1 MSAQMCTLLPASP
14 LPLDQASAE
23 GAYELIKE
31 NSLPA
36 AVKELLDSVDSL
48 VARQLALQQGKQST
62 CFCSYHSD
70 LISLSENPKEVEDMW
85 VLQRDISVQL
95 FKIMMGVVRSA
106 ADLARRLRS
115 LGQRS
120 AQVEIANAL
129 DDLDL
134 ELAFTGDAR
143 GGYQWLNCLAK
154 DECGWVWTAI
164 NDESLS
170 LESHCPA
177 CLLGR
182 AIDSESTIRLLI
194 TAARLVKWD
203 FFVTSIQEHLE
214 CDPWWGPGY
223 WETIE
228 PKANVLGTQIRDLLE
243 QCADIRQRLKLT
255 ASRQPGQGDLVRS
268 SVASTRR
275 TASYGPLSK
284 QFHSIHPAS
293 IPMKLDLRQ
302 LHRLVDMLSQDGAR
316 DEHHLISGA
325 LRPYNHARMANN
337 YRLAAY
343 CWFVLMYNMSL
354 PPSSED
360 SVLLQYPR
368 TNRSKS
374 RSKTV

>member
-1 MSAQMCTLLPASP
+1 MAAQMCTLLPACP
-14 LPLDQASAE
+14 LPLDPASAE

-31 NSLPA
+31 NSIPA

-48 VARQLALQQGKQST
+48 VQRQLALQQSENST

-70 LISLSENPKEVEDMW
+70 LVNSAENPNEVENMW
-85 VLQRDISVQL
+85 LLQRDISVQL

-106 ADLARRLRS
+106 ADLAHRSRS
-115 LGQRS
+115 LGKKDN
-120 AQVEIANAL
+120 AQINGLHAL

-154 DECGWVWTAI
+154 DECDWVWTAI
-164 NDESLS
+164 NDESQS

-194 TAARLVKWD
+194 TAARLLKWD
-203 FFVTSIQEHLE
+203 FFVTSIQEHLA

-228 PKANVLGTQIRDLLE
+228 PKANVLGVQIRELLE
-243 QCADIRQRLKLT
+243 QCADIRRQLKQ
-255 ASRQPGQGDLVRS
+255 SISQGRREFARTP
-268 SVASTRR
+268 VASARR
-275 TASYGPLSK
+275 AASYGPLATQMYSA
-284 QFHSIHPAS
+284 HNLAS
-293 IPMKLDLRQ
+293 IPMRLDVRQ
-302 LHRLVDMLSQDGAR
+302 LHQLADVLAQNGGLDGRQAIAR
-316 DEHHLISGA
+316 A
-325 LRPYNHARMANN
+325 LRPYNHARMAKD

-343 CWFVLMYNMSL
+343 CWFMLMYNMSPL
-354 PPSSED
+354 PSD
-360 SVLLQYPR
+360 DRALIQDQR
-368 TNRSKS
+368 TGRSKM